1 MLLYLVVL
9 KIKDKGCLVWQWYS
23 VHVSH
28 VHSRLFIF
36 LTEMCHWSVELKTSW
51 ELYQISPNVSFFLS
65 VCILDDLLLPVK
77 LIKVRKASHHIGKNL
92 CYKSDSYVVV
102 QFNPIFLASNF
113 IFLYFK
119 LIIIYHHTQK
129 QRKIKF
135 KPRTKLTHN
144 IYKVYISIEISVD
157 PPTSTPFPPS

>member
-1 MLLYLVVL
+1 MF
-9 KIKDKGCLVWQWYS
+9 
-23 VHVSH
+23 
-28 VHSRLFIF
+28 LFF
-36 LTEMCHWSVELKTSW
+36 SLCV
-51 ELYQISPNVSFFLS
+51 
-65 VCILDDLLLPVK
+65 ILDDLLLPVFK

-102 QFNPIFLASNF
+102 QFNPIFLGSNF

-157 PPTSTPFPPS
+157 PPTSTPCHPHKETQNDPVPKLQYNIGEGQEAISSLAFITDCQNSLL

>member
-1 MLLYLVVL
+1 MY
-9 KIKDKGCLVWQWYS
+9 IPGCLFSWQKYVTEVLSWRPVENYTKFPQMF
-23 VHVSH
+23 
-28 VHSRLFIF
+28 LFF
-36 LTEMCHWSVELKTSW
+36 SLCV
-51 ELYQISPNVSFFLS
+51 
-65 VCILDDLLLPVK
+65 ILDDLLLPVK

-102 QFNPIFLASNF
+102 QFNPLFLGSNF

-157 PPTSTPFPPS
+157 PPTSTPLPPS

>member
-1 MLLYLVVL
+1 MF
-9 KIKDKGCLVWQWYS
+9 
-23 VHVSH
+23 
-28 VHSRLFIF
+28 LFF
-36 LTEMCHWSVELKTSW
+36 SLCV
-51 ELYQISPNVSFFLS
+51 
-65 VCILDDLLLPVK
+65 ILDDLLLPVK
-77 LIKVRKASHHIGKNL
+77 LIKVRKASHHIGKNPY
-92 CYKSDSYVVV
+92 YKSDSYVVV
-102 QFNPIFLASNF
+102 QFNPIFLGSNF